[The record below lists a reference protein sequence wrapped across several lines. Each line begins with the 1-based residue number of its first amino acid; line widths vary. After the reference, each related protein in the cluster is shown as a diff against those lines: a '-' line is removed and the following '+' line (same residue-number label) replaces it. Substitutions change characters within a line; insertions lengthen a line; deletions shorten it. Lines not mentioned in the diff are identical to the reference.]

1 MLADAQ
7 GCAIQLVGGTTCL
20 LVTSSCVLALL
31 KTKIL
36 RIKTLRRRTSPN
48 ANRVGREISLLQ
60 TWWYI
65 IIDVRGEWVEET
77 ENCEKE
83 GLDCYYVSPSLDA
96 KGGSCSKFGL
106 DICSYEARDRSWY
119 VDHWHSPVTPYFPR
133 CYVVLGSKHMLVAHW
148 LYLR

>member
-65 IIDVRGEWVEET
+65 IIDDRGEWVEET

-96 KGGSCSKFGL
+96 KGVPAPNLALTF
-106 DICSYEARDRSWY
+106 
-119 VDHWHSPVTPYFPR
+119 VPM
-133 CYVVLGSKHMLVAHW
+133 KHGIVPGM
-148 LYLR
+148 

>member
-83 GLDCYYVSPSLDA
+83 GLDCYYVSPSLYA
-96 KGGSCSKFGL
+96 KGVPAPNLALTF
-106 DICSYEARDRSWY
+106 
-119 VDHWHSPVTPYFPR
+119 VPM
-133 CYVVLGSKHMLVAHW
+133 KHGIVPGM
-148 LYLR
+148 

>member
-1 MLADAQ
+1 MMDKVVLVLAYAQ

-48 ANRVGREISLLQ
+48 ADRVGREIILLQ

-65 IIDVRGEWVEET
+65 IVGVGGEWVEET
-77 ENCEKE
+77 MICEKE
-83 GLDCYYVSPSLDA
+83 GLLVIMYHLV
-96 KGGSCSKFGL
+96 
-106 DICSYEARDRSWY
+106 WM
-119 VDHWHSPVTPYFPR
+119 PR
-133 CYVVLGSKHMLVAHW
+133 GVPAPNLALTFVPMKHGIVPGM
-148 LYLR
+148 

>member
-1 MLADAQ
+1 MIDKNDLVLTDAQ

-65 IIDVRGEWVEET
+65 IVDVGGEWVDET
-77 ENCEKE
+77 EISEKE
-83 GLDCYYVSPSLDA
+83 WLLDVMYHLVWMPRGVPSPNLA
-96 KGGSCSKFGL
+96 LTFVPMEHGIVPG
-106 DICSYEARDRSWY
+106 
-119 VDHWHSPVTPYFPR
+119 
-133 CYVVLGSKHMLVAHW
+133 M
-148 LYLR
+148 

>member
-65 IIDVRGEWVEET
+65 IVDVGGEWVDET
-77 ENCEKE
+77 EISEKE
-83 GLDCYYVSPSLDA
+83 WL
-96 KGGSCSKFGL
+96 L
-106 DICSYEARDRSWY
+106 DIMYHLVWM
-119 VDHWHSPVTPYFPR
+119 PR
-133 CYVVLGSKHMLVAHW
+133 GVPAPNLALTFVPMKHGIVPGM
-148 LYLR
+148 

>member
-65 IIDVRGEWVEET
+65 IIDDRG
-77 ENCEKE
+77 
-83 GLDCYYVSPSLDA
+83 D
-96 KGGSCSKFGL
+96 GSRRQRIVKKRGWIVIMNHL
-106 DICSYEARDRSWY
+106 VWM
-119 VDHWHSPVTPYFPR
+119 PR
-133 CYVVLGSKHMLVAHW
+133 GVPAPNLTLTFVPMKHGIVPGM
-148 LYLR
+148 